1 MLSQTQNYGGVLNVT
16 TAVNRLAASV
26 LCAGGIVLPF
36 AGPAHADV
44 APGCTVADTTAVLSG
59 VSTGM
64 TVYLF
69 THPDVN
75 NFLSGLQGMTKS
87 DARAAT
93 QSYYA
98 ANPQVKA
105 ELDAIRAPAV
115 DLRKRC
121 NVPPGTPIG
130 GLL

>member
-26 LCAGGIVLPF
+26 LCAGGIALPF

-75 NFLSGLQGMTKS
+75 AFMTSLKGQPR
-87 DARAAT
+87 DAVRA
-93 QSYYA
+93 QVQEYMD
-98 ANPQVKA
+98 ANPQTKA
-105 ELDAIRAPAV
+105 EIQGIRQPLKDIRA
-115 DLRKRC
+115 RC
-121 NVPPGTPIG
+121 GGADDTPVS
-130 GLL
+130 